1 MNSYKELYINALT
14 VSSLID
20 SLNVARWLLKIS
32 RSIVQIGENYSNK
45 SFLTNNWFPWK
56 ITSGFSGYRYKT

>member
-1 MNSYKELYINALT
+1 MNSYKELYISALR

-20 SLNVARWLLKIS
+20 SLNVAHWLLKIA
-32 RSIVQIGENYSNK
+32 RNIVQIDENYSNK

-56 ITSGFSGYRYKT
+56 IILGFLGYRCET